1 MLLIYMSN
9 SKKYT
14 ADLKELTTQFYLIL
28 ERYKQAYPP
37 YAANPTEENT
47 AIYLASKSQ
56 LDNLFKDLIILEN
69 NVNTSSGVMNKSS
82 TGLDASLGK
91 LHKLYSKDR
100 HELKKIRDYN
110 LASYPM
116 KREFQQSRQ
125 HGYVDIIFF
134 SLGIGILVY
143 FLWLGSVGRIS
154 STGGSGRGVLH
165 HLPSSMI
172 PSLQSAKKI
181 TAGVVIIVGIIV
193 SIYTPK

>member
-1 MLLIYMSN
+1 MSN

-14 ADLKELTTQFYLIL
+14 ADLKDLTTQFYLIL
-28 ERYKQAYPP
+28 ERYKKAYPP

-47 AIYLASKSQ
+47 SIYLASKSQ

-69 NVNTSSGVMNKSS
+69 NVNTSSGVMNNSS
-82 TGLDASLGK
+82 CGLDTSLGK

-125 HGYVDIIFF
+125 HGYVDIVFF
-134 SLGIGILVY
+134 SLGIAILAY
-143 FLWLGSVGRIS
+143 FLWLGSAGRIS
-154 STGGSGRGVLH
+154 SMGGPSRGVLH
-165 HLPSSMI
+165 HLPASMI
-172 PSLQSAKKI
+172 PSPRNAKKL
-181 TAGVVIIVGIIV
+181 TAGVVIIVGIII